1 MKIVNIEVMEGET
14 GRIDSYIAE
23 KIDDLSRTQIKNLI
37 NEKMIL
43 VNERK
48 VKSSY
53 MIKEK
58 DLININI
65 PEEKEPKILAE
76 DLNLDII
83 YEDDDLCIVNKPQDM
98 VIHPAT
104 GNYSKTLVN
113 GLLYQVDSLSDLNGE
128 IRPGIVH
135 RLDKDTSGLL
145 VVAKNNKSHKSLAR
159 QFKDRSVKRKYI
171 ALVYGVVSK
180 DKGLIDGP
188 IGRDPVNRKRMA
200 VVEKNSKE
208 ARTYYRVLERFNN
221 YSLVELQ
228 LETGRTH
235 QIRVHMEHINHPIVG
250 DDVYTRRK
258 NPFKVDKQ
266 ILHAK
271 KLGFNHP
278 STGDYMEFET
288 DLPEYLQKIIRNL
301 EHRRV

>member
-23 KIDDLSRTQIKNLI
+23 KIDSLSRTQIKNLI
-37 NEKMIL
+37 NDKMIL
-43 VNERK
+43 LNEKK

-58 DLININI
+58 DLINIKI
-65 PEEKEPKILAE
+65 PKEKEVEILAE
-76 DLNLDII
+76 NLNLDII

-145 VVAKNNKSHKSLAR
+145 VVAKNNKSHKNLAR
-159 QFKDRSVKRKYI
+159 QFKDRSVKRKYV
-171 ALVYGVVSK
+171 ALVYGVLSK

-188 IGRDPVNRKRMA
+188 IGRHPVNRKRMA

-208 ARTYYRVLERFNN
+208 ARTHYRVLERFNN

-250 DDVYTRRK
+250 DDIYTRRK

-278 STGDYMEFET
+278 RTGDYMEFEI